1 MRQFSDLI
9 DYTFQTKNGNE
20 VTISADNLDSAENQA
35 PLNSELI
42 KVNGESFSGLTS
54 ITMILL

>member
-20 VTISADNLDSAENQA
+20 VTISADNLDSTENQA
-35 PLNSELI
+35 PFNSELI
-42 KVNGESFSGLTS
+42 KVYGDPRF
-54 ITMILL
+54 

>member
-20 VTISADNLDSAENQA
+20 VTISADDLDEAERQA
-35 PLNSELI
+35 PPNSELI
-42 KVNGESFSGLTS
+42 RVNDDPRF
-54 ITMILL
+54 

>member
-9 DYTFQTKNGNE
+9 DYTFRTKNGNE
-20 VTISADNLDSAENQA
+20 VTISSDNLDSAENQA

-42 KVNGESFSGLTS
+42 KVNGDPRF
-54 ITMILL
+54 